1 MLARWLRNDPFRN
14 DEARLYGILSEIES
28 KARSRAPLDQ
38 MLEALDTAKP
48 ELFECLRKHF
58 EFPVEA
64 KALAQKILNLCLTK
78 YHFLS
83 RSTVVLSRPFGL
95 VVDPSNSCNL
105 ACPGCVHSQQ
115 VKALKLFE
123 WNPGLLAETRV
134 AAFLKSYGPNATHAT
149 LCNYGEPL
157 INPDTPKFVRIAK
170 SYLIQTWLSTNISV
184 LRFDADA
191 YVESGLD
198 FMVLSI
204 DGATQP
210 VYERFRRKGKLDLVF
225 ENIRKLVEAKRRLG
239 RSMPIVQWRFLAFE
253 HNIHEIPMAMD
264 KARELG
270 VDQFV
275 AAQAWDISWDDPDIR
290 PAAIEPFT
298 VNLGPDHRPAVIK
311 NWNPFRGNLA
321 ESALEQEFD
330 QRWADKAAALSASS
344 AVGPGQTCEYLYKSI
359 TMDAGGRI
367 FPCCCSPTP
376 NRDLTFAQ
384 FEIDSA
390 GDDFNSDKHQRS
402 RLAFA
407 DRNAYRLDRDS
418 RGLAG
423 DPYCVKCEWDK
434 ASDPSAKQIKNYFQ
448 AAGPDLI
455 RNRSLEVL
463 SHW

>member
-1 MLARWLRNDPFRN
+1 
-14 DEARLYGILSEIES
+14 
-28 KARSRAPLDQ
+28 
-38 MLEALDTAKP
+38 MLETLDTAKP
-48 ELFECLRKHF
+48 VLFERLRKHF
-58 EFPVEA
+58 EFPIEA
-64 KALAQKILNLCLTK
+64 KALTQKLLNLCLAK

-95 VVDPSNSCNL
+95 VMDPSNSCNL

-134 AAFLKSYGPNATHAT
+134 GAFLKSYGPNATHAT

-157 INPDTPKFVRIAK
+157 INPDTPKFVQIAK
-170 SYLIQTWLSTNISV
+170 SYLIQTWLSTNIAV
-184 LRFDADA
+184 LKFDADA

-210 VYERFRRKGKLDLVF
+210 VYERFRRKGKLELVF

-239 RSMPIVQWRFLAFE
+239 RSMPILQWRYLAFE
-253 HNIHEIPMAMD
+253 HNVHEIPLAME

-270 VDQFV
+270 VNQF
-275 AAQAWDISWDDPDIR
+275 AASPAWDISWDDPDIR
-290 PAAIEPFT
+290 PANIEST
-298 VNLGPDHRPAVIK
+298 IVNFGPDHRAAVTE
-311 NWNPFRGNLA
+311 NWNPLRGNLA
-321 ESALEQEFD
+321 ESALEHEFD
-330 QRWADKAAALSASS
+330 QRWTDKAAARCAPGLAPER
-344 AVGPGQTCEYLYKSI
+344 APGPGQTCEFLYKSI

-384 FEIDSA
+384 FDIGSS
-390 GDDFNSDKHQRS
+390 GDEFNSDKHQRS
-402 RLAFA
+402 RLAFV
-407 DRNAYRLDRDS
+407 DPKAYRLDRDT
-418 RGLAG
+418 RGFDR

-434 ASDPSAKQIKNYFQ
+434 TADPNSKQIRNYFQ

-455 RNRSLEVL
+455 GDRNLEVL
-463 SHW
+463 SNW

>member
-1 MLARWLRNDPFRN
+1 MRPACDS
-14 DEARLYGILSEIES
+14 ILSEVQS
-28 KARSRAPLDQ
+28 KAHSRTSLDE
-38 MLEALDTAKP
+38 MLETLDTAKP
-48 ELFECLRKHF
+48 VLFERLRKHF
-58 EFPVEA
+58 EFPIEA
-64 KALAQKILNLCLTK
+64 KALTQKILNLCLAK

-95 VVDPSNSCNL
+95 VIDPSNSCNL

-134 AAFLKSYGPNATHAT
+134 GAFLKSYGPNATHAT

-157 INPDTPKFVRIAK
+157 INPDTPKFVHIAK
-170 SYLIQTWLSTNISV
+170 SYLAQTWLSTNIAV
-184 LRFDADA
+184 LKFDADA

-210 VYERFRRKGKLDLVF
+210 VYERFRRKGKLELVF

-239 RSMPIVQWRFLAFE
+239 RSMPILQWRFLGFE
-253 HNIHEIPMAMD
+253 HNVHEIPLAME

-270 VDQFV
+270 VNQF
-275 AAQAWDISWDDPDIR
+275 AASPAWDISWDEPDIR
-290 PAAIEPFT
+290 PANIENT
-298 VNLGPDHRPAVIK
+298 IVNFGPDHRAAVME
-311 NWNPFRGNLA
+311 NWNPRGGSLA
-321 ESALEQEFD
+321 ESALEHEFD
-330 QRWADKAAALSASS
+330 QRWTDKAEARSARSVRSES
-344 AVGPGQTCEYLYKSI
+344 APGPGQTCEFLYKSI

-384 FEIDSA
+384 FDIGSS
-390 GDDFNSDKHQRS
+390 GDEFNSDKHQRS
-402 RLAFA
+402 RLAFV
-407 DRNAYRLDRDS
+407 DPKAYQLDRDA
-418 RGLAG
+418 RGLDR

-434 ASDPSAKQIKNYFQ
+434 TADPNNKQIRNYFQ
-448 AAGPDLI
+448 AAVPDLI
-455 RNRSLEVL
+455 GDQCLKVL
-463 SHW
+463 SNW